1 MDLFETTKIKL
12 EIYKYRFEV
21 IDEDQCNLESMQMF
35 LTLCGKVVC
44 FSKNCNMIAVFNC
57 FLIFLQR

>member
-21 IDEDQCNLESMQMF
+21 IDEDQCNLESM
-35 LTLCGKVVC
+35 
-44 FSKNCNMIAVFNC
+44 
-57 FLIFLQR
+57 